1 MRHPTLILLCLVGTV
16 ALSGCNRKA
25 QEDAI
30 KKEVADL
37 SAKDEASLDAIELT
51 VADPREAVAYFTK
64 SVEKHP
70 DRTDSKRFLAR
81 SLIRANQPQDAA
93 KVLAKVIT
101 APDARPE
108 DSVNYADALIRS
120 GDWTKAEAVLNG
132 INPTYESF
140 DRYRLEAMIADSKHQ
155 WKKADSF
162 YETAAGMTTTPA
174 SIYNNWGFS
183 KLTRHDYAGA
193 EKLFMQALTYDPN
206 LFTAKQNLILARAAQ
221 HKYDM
226 PVIQMTQKEK
236 AQLLYT
242 LALAAI
248 KQGDVAIGKGLLQE
262 AIDTNPEDFPE
273 ARRSL
278 EALSANVTN

>member
-1 MRHPTLILLCLVGTV
+1 MRHPGLMALCLFGAVLI
-16 ALSGCNRKA
+16 AGCDRKA
-25 QEDAI
+25 QE
-30 KKEVADL
+30 KKIQDEVASL

-51 VADPREAVAYFTK
+51 VADPKEAVAYFQK

-70 DRTDSKRFLAR
+70 DRTDSKRFLAM
-81 SLIRANQPQDAA
+81 SLVRAGAPQEGA
-93 KVLAKVIT
+93 KVWAKVIT
-101 APDARPE
+101 APDATSE
-108 DSVNYADALIRS
+108 DRVKYADALIRA
-120 GDWTKAEAVLNG
+120 GDWKQAETVLNAV
-132 INPTYESF
+132 NPTYESF

-162 YETAAGMTTTPA
+162 YETAAGLTTTPA
-174 SIYNNWGFS
+174 SVYNNWGFS
-183 KLTRHDYAGA
+183 KLSRHDYAGA
-193 EKLFMQALTYDPN
+193 EQLFLRALTYDPN
-206 LFTAKQNLILARAAQ
+206 MFTAKNNLILARGAQ

-226 PVIQMTQKEK
+226 PVIQMSQKEK